1 MAANFGLTP
10 SAAHDGVLDYT
21 TVAHAKIYSEAIKPV
36 EPAFDCT
43 AGGLKVFLS
52 RIADKATGYGWTTI
66 LEVPQDIAHPD
77 DDLMN
82 ILTEY
87 GRISIQQVRDHVQTY
102 LANQSRAAQESMQ
115 LYMCLKA
122 SLTKEGEAMIML
134 QADSF
139 TVNNVQSG
147 VLLLKV
153 IINESYIDTNAT
165 TRTIRDN
172 LAALDSY
179 MVAIESDITA
189 FNRYVTSLLDSL
201 HARGETTTDILP
213 NLFKGYKAASD
224 KTFRKWIIQKSSDY
238 DDGQDLD
245 KDTLMNLAGNKYKIL
260 TVRKEWNAPTEEE
273 SKIIALEAKV
283 QKLSS
288 NKKSNKPSETGK
300 NKNSAKSNSNAN
312 KAKGKANVKPDWMLI
327 PPKEGESNSKTVNN
341 KQYWWCP
348 NHNCWTRHKP
358 TECKG
363 VGINKGDNKDKGGD
377 NKQRKLTQA
386 LAAIAESD
394 DGED

>member
-52 RIADKATGYGWTTI
+52 RIADKATGYGWTAI
-66 LEVPQDIAHPD
+66 LEVPQDVAHPD

-87 GRISIQQVRDHVQTY
+87 GRISIQQVRDHVETY
-102 LANQSRAAQESMQ
+102 LTNESRAAQESMQ

-122 SLTKEGEAMIML
+122 SLTKEGEATIML

-139 TVNNVQSG
+139 TVDNVQSG

-172 LAALDSY
+172 LAALDIY

-189 FNRYVTSLLDSL
+189 LCLIMQQFT
-201 HARGETTTDILP
+201 P
-213 NLFKGYKAASD
+213 
-224 KTFRKWIIQKSSDY
+224 
-238 DDGQDLD
+238 
-245 KDTLMNLAGNKYKIL
+245 
-260 TVRKEWNAPTEEE
+260 EER
-273 SKIIALEAKV
+273 IA
-283 QKLSS
+283 
-288 NKKSNKPSETGK
+288 
-300 NKNSAKSNSNAN
+300 
-312 KAKGKANVKPDWMLI
+312 
-327 PPKEGESNSKTVNN
+327 NSKTGCGCGMEFFFCTCQRGHQNGIR
-341 KQYWWCP
+341 KSLFGAIWC
-348 NHNCWTRHKP
+348 RDSKP
-358 TECKG
+358 TQSESSDPTRNMLWPTLPTIFCCK
-363 VGINKGDNKDKGGD
+363 
-377 NKQRKLTQA
+377 
-386 LAAIAESD
+386 
-394 DGED
+394 